1 MRVRL
6 AASIGRE
13 IAGIGSWELDLATS
27 EYVWSKQLYR
37 IRGLS
42 PDTFRPNRE
51 NVAPY
56 VDADDDLNV
65 QAWLTDM
72 AAGIERDARDA
83 RIVRPNDEKRVL
95 RVEARP
101 A

>member
-1 MRVRL
+1 MNSDRQ
-6 AASIGRE
+6 AAKPLPSAR
-13 IAGIGSWELDLATS
+13 
-27 EYVWSKQLYR
+27 
-37 IRGLS
+37 
-42 PDTFRPNRE
+42 
-51 NVAPY
+51 
-56 VDADDDLNV
+56 NV